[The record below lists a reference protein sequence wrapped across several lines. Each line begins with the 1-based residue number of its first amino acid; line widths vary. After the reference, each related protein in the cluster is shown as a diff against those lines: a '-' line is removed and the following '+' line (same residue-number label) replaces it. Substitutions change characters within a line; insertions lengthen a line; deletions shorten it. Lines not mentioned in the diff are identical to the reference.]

1 MRWFIFLILSLI
13 LAGCRSEKEVV
24 RQITVARDSVV
35 IRDSI
40 RIVDKVSSRD
50 SVIMRDSVV
59 TVVDDQGNILRT
71 ELYREKE
78 KYKDLERDYMDL
90 QDKALALYH
99 EKNDTTYVEV
109 EKQLSR
115 WQNLKIE
122 LGEWMIA
129 LIVILVIFLIYNF
142 ARKK

>member
-1 MRWFIFLILSLI
+1 MILSLI
-13 LAGCRSEKEVV
+13 LAGCRSEKEAV

-35 IRDSI
+35 IRDSV

-50 SVIMRDSVV
+50 SVIMRYSVV
-59 TVVDDQGNILRT
+59 TVVDDQGNVLRT

-99 EKNDTTYVEV
+99 EKNDTAYVEI

-115 WQNLKIE
+115 WQNLKLE

-129 LIVILVIFLIYNF
+129 LIVILIIFVIYNF

>member
-1 MRWFIFLILSLI
+1 MV
-13 LAGCRSEKEVV
+13 K
-24 RQITVARDSVV
+24 QITVARDSVV
-35 IRDSI
+35 LRDSI
-40 RIVDKVSSRD
+40 RIIDKTVSRD

-59 TVVDDQGNILRT
+59 TVVDDQGNVLRT

-90 QDKALALYH
+90 QDQALALYH
-99 EKNDTTYVEV
+99 EKNDTTYIEV
-109 EKQLSR
+109 EKELTR
-115 WQNLKIE
+115 WQNLKLE

-129 LIVILVIFLIYNF
+129 LIVILIIFVIYNF